1 MKIRTVQDK
10 KKVTN
15 MALTVTRGSKP
26 RVVDDTPKMA
36 LTVTRESK
44 PRVVDD
50 QSEMALTVTRGGE
63 SRVVDD
69 TPKIALTVTRGSESR
84 VVDDTEEE
92 EDSKHYCTASIN
104 HEDSQDPTVEPIA
117 SATISANAVAVAIV
131 VAVATTVS
139 TTVSAAADDE
149 QPSTTFKLAEVLC
162 NIVSDRYS
170 YDEKLR
176 TLEKLRKW
184 ASTED
189 GDFLKLFHACGGV
202 LSVLNFLIRTMD
214 DGNCVG
220 AVRIECIDNAA
231 LIIVD
236 TTYPGENNV
245 NEDIAKK
252 IATSLMECDG
262 INALINASE
271 EYSGGD
277 DVPQLNALC
286 SIWLALKNITC
297 NRAAMKDVSNKD
309 QATAL
314 FDTGIDII
322 SQLKSVDDPKA
333 SSTLEL
339 VFETFF
345 NIVSNDYVTK
355 KNFQDNDIL
364 SKCLEVVKKD
374 DAWTWQDEEFLRS
387 LTLFFISCCVENL
400 LVRISDY
407 EMILPLLVVV
417 LKEYTSNSR
426 IRNEAMDML
435 DGACSLVTDKKIIER
450 SGAVEVLGALLKS
463 NDINEAAKNT
473 VRTLINKIIAP

>member
-15 MALTVTRGSKP
+15 
-26 RVVDDTPKMA
+26 MA

-69 TPKIALTVTRGSESR
+69 TPKIALTVTRGSEST

-117 SATISANAVAVAIV
+117 SATISANA

-426 IRNEAMDML
+426 IRNEAMGML
-435 DGACSLVTDKKIIER
+435 DGACSLVTDKKFIER
-450 SGAVEVLGALLKS
+450 LGAVEVLGALLKS

>member
-1 MKIRTVQDK
+1 M
-10 KKVTN
+10 
-15 MALTVTRGSKP
+15 
-26 RVVDDTPKMA
+26 
-36 LTVTRESK
+36 
-44 PRVVDD
+44 
-50 QSEMALTVTRGGE
+50 
-63 SRVVDD
+63 
-69 TPKIALTVTRGSESR
+69 
-84 VVDDTEEE
+84 
-92 EDSKHYCTASIN
+92 
-104 HEDSQDPTVEPIA
+104 
-117 SATISANAVAVAIV
+117 
-131 VAVATTVS
+131 
-139 TTVSAAADDE
+139 
-149 QPSTTFKLAEVLC
+149 LC

-176 TLEKLRKW
+176 TLENLRKW

-463 NDINEAAKNT
+463 NDINEAANNT